1 MLSLDFW
8 VVEQAVVRVQ
18 GSDPLAEEDL
28 EAPGRPWSL
37 GLSRRSICPGSKA
50 SVSNEKRSCSL
61 AELMAAS
68 LSSTRSP

>member
-1 MLSLDFW
+1 MLRLDFW

-37 GLSRRSICPGSKA
+37 GLSRRSICPGSK
-50 SVSNEKRSCSL
+50 SICK
-61 AELMAAS
+61 
-68 LSSTRSP
+68 